1 MSSPDTHQRILA
13 AALSCFLENGVQGT
27 TVEQVRKRAEVSNGS
42 FFHHFRTKQDLAE
55 AVHLQ
60 GLEQHQTELLAVL
73 TPHTGLRAGIEG
85 VVRRHLTWVQDNP
98 QLAAF
103 LSTPPA
109 WFTPRDAPRIAESSR
124 DFFRTVTEWLRG
136 HGWDEEPSLGVVIA
150 VWIGPAHEYTRR
162 WLITGSEPPGSAAGA
177 LSLAAWNALHPLLS
191 AQGSEDPR

>member
-1 MSSPDTHQRILA
+1 MLSPDTYQRILT

-42 FFHHFRTKQDLAE
+42 LFHHFRTKQDLAE
-55 AVHLQ
+55 AVYLQ
-60 GLEQHQTELLAVL
+60 GLEQHQAELLAVL
-73 TPHTGLRAGIEG
+73 TPQTGLRAGVEG
-85 VVRRHLTWVQDNP
+85 VVHRHLTWVEENP

-109 WFTPRDAPRIAESSR
+109 WFTPLDAPRIAESSR
-124 DFFRTVTEWLRG
+124 GFFRAVTEWLRR
-136 HGWDEEPSLGVVIA
+136 HGWDEALSLGVVIA

-162 WLITGSEPPGSAAGA
+162 WLLTGTEPPGGAAGP

-191 AQGSEDPR
+191 TQDSEHTR